1 MCLDSTSGGEAFFS
15 FFSVFLSFFPLYFFL
30 FGCVVFLSFLPS
42 LSTGRLELHPPSTI
56 PLCFIP
62 HGRLGREGHFQ
73 FGVVVGAEADICRPN
88 WNTRTDT
95 RACAWLESI
104 DVWPVFQREL
114 GPAGLNVSFSHTCT
128 QRERERR
135 LGGVSLFLV
144 WCVSQKGEREGEGE
158 KEK

>member
-1 MCLDSTSGGEAFFS
+1 MRPFFSLFFTSFYFVVFFFS
-15 FFSVFLSFFPLYFFL
+15 FSLSLT
-30 FGCVVFLSFLPS
+30 

-104 DVWPVFQREL
+104 DVWARVP
-114 GPAGLNVSFSHTCT
+114 
-128 QRERERR
+128 ERESWPGWVECVIFTHIDTQRR
-135 LGGVSLFLV
+135 LGCLSFSCLV
-144 WCVSQKGEREGEGE
+144 CWPKRAKERREGEGE
-158 KEK
+158 VIQ